1 MKTLENCYY
10 ERKISQI
17 RKILS
22 NPSYF
27 GDEVNFKVSEWSED
41 ELISY
46 VLYAFIDD
54 NKRYLC
60 EEETDVE
67 SEHQEEEKTDDVFCS
82 DVVDVTSQDN
92 LDIF

>member
-1 MKTLENCYY
+1 MKTLELCYY
-10 ERKISQI
+10 KRKIAQI

-27 GDEVNFKVSEWSED
+27 GDEANFKVSNWSED

-60 EEETDVE
+60 EEETEEE
-67 SEHQEEEKTDDVFCS
+67 SEHQEEEKTDDVSCS
-82 DVVDVTSQDN
+82 DVADVTSQDN